1 MKHLDNFFLNH
12 ADIPWVGLV
21 WQVYYDDCVPQ
32 TEKLCGSFG
41 GRISINYWISSEI
54 FPLYC
59 LERGTLFLF
68 LSHSWLVDGCTQ
80 PPAER
85 FHRLHSYSRDSTL
98 TVAQVYDSQKNSY
111 MFHLLPSAQAFDE
124 FHQVSMVMSNSLL
137 SVEVLQM
144 MFASMSGAV
153 LLLPQDIISIY
164 SQML

>member
-1 MKHLDNFFLNH
+1 
-12 ADIPWVGLV
+12 
-21 WQVYYDDCVPQ
+21 
-32 TEKLCGSFG
+32 
-41 GRISINYWISSEI
+41 
-54 FPLYC
+54 
-59 LERGTLFLF
+59 
-68 LSHSWLVDGCTQ
+68 
-80 PPAER
+80 
-85 FHRLHSYSRDSTL
+85 
-98 TVAQVYDSQKNSY
+98 